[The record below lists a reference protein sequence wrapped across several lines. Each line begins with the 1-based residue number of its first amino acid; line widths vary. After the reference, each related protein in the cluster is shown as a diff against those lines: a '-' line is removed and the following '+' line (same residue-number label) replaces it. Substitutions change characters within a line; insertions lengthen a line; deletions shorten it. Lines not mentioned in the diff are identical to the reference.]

1 MRIIRLIDYSNNTK
15 MFAVSYMRQKRP
27 KGWIGYKISTKR
39 EYNVFIYIHSGC
51 VEFKNRAGER
61 TVCTDDMIMF
71 IPKGS
76 ACESVY
82 IAEYTE
88 ISAVNF
94 RLEDEGEEATFSDCL
109 EVMPAEHAVR
119 YKRFFLAFEDIP
131 KHINT
136 ALHHTRSL
144 CSLLAE
150 MNIENFTSEEKNGF
164 ELIATGVEVL
174 IDRFKENIPI
184 SEIAR
189 FSMISESYFRRIFKQ
204 FYGRSPVEFR
214 NQLRVNF
221 ANDLHASGLYTKAE
235 AARAAG
241 IENANY
247 FSRLNT
253 KFENE
258 KKKARK
264 EKER

>member
-1 MRIIRLIDYSNNTK
+1 MRIMRLIDYSNNTK
-15 MFAVSYMRQKRP
+15 MFAVSYTRKKRP

-51 VEFKNRAGER
+51 VEFTNRAGEK
-61 TVCTDDMIMF
+61 TICTEDMIMF

-76 ACESVY
+76 ICESAY
-82 IAEYTE
+82 IAEYSE

-94 RLEDEGEEATFSDCL
+94 RLEDEGEEATFGDCL
-109 EVMPAEHAVR
+109 EVMPSEYAVR
-119 YKRFFLAFEDIP
+119 YKRFFLAFEDVP
-131 KHINT
+131 LHINP
-136 ALHHTRSL
+136 ALHNTRCL
-144 CSLLAE
+144 CTLLAE
-150 MNIENFTSEEKNGF
+150 MNIENFRSEEKTGF

-189 FSMISESYFRRIFKQ
+189 YSMISESYFRRIFKQ

-221 ANDLHASGLYTKAE
+221 ANDLYASGLYTKAE
-235 AARAAG
+235 AAHAAG

-247 FSRLNT
+247 FSRLKT
-253 KFENE
+253 KFGNE
-258 KKKARK
+258 KKE
-264 EKER
+264 EKKKN